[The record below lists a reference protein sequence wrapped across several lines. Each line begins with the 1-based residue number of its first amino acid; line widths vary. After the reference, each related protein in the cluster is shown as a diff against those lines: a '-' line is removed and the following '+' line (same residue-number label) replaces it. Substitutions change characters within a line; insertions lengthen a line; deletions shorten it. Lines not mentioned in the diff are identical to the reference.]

1 MAPVRQV
8 ESMKFYIQQSIHINI
23 LRINSMANSAIVQI
37 GTSGSIRA
45 RSIVSNTGGFTEPV
59 EPATN
64 VSGFVVPSIE
74 TIPFRN

>member
-1 MAPVRQV
+1 MVPVGQV

-37 GTSGSIRA
+37 GTAGSIRA
-45 RSIVSNTGGFTEPV
+45 RSFVSNSGGFTEPV
-59 EPATN
+59 EPAKDT
-64 VSGFVVPSIE
+64 SGFVIPNIE